1 MAGEKD
7 STKWLSLIVVIV
19 GTFMAV
25 LDSSIVNVAMPRM
38 MAVFGTDYTTAKW
51 IITAYSLTTG
61 AVIPITGYL
70 TNVFGS
76 KRVYIFALS
85 VFTIGSLL
93 CGFAGSIDQMILF
106 RVLQAA
112 GGGMIMPVGMSMIL
126 MLFEPQ
132 ERGTAVGVW
141 GMASMAAPM
150 LGPTVGGAIVQYL
163 DWHLIFN
170 LNVPIGVVGVI
181 LAFILLKSPGKI
193 QFEKIDIVGFLSST
207 VGLVCLLYMF
217 GEWTT
222 VDWTNVLYPIILV
235 VGIGSMLLFVLNELF
250 HPYPLLDLRMLKI
263 PAFAQSQVVV
273 CILTLALMGGTFVL
287 PLFFQDIQ
295 GMTAMQSGMM
305 MMPSAIVSSI
315 IMAVSGR
322 IAAKLGIKVI
332 MFPGLIILFLASF
345 FMALS
350 ININTSRITLISL
363 TILRSI
369 GMGLTMMPVTN
380 YGMYDIT
387 GRDSSKASALSTTIR
402 QIFGAFSVTLMTVL
416 INNYNTVDYA
426 HLAQQVTPFH
436 PYIYGFLHKLQA
448 LLAAM
453 GIPPVGTPQVLQDSA
468 VYQLYVGLISQMAYV
483 NAMSQAAGIM
493 ALLTIIAIV
502 FAFFMKDKRKAARTI
517 DK

>member
-1 MAGEKD
+1 VAEEKD
-7 STKWLSLIVVIV
+7 STKWLALIVVIV

-38 MAVFGTDYTTAKW
+38 MTVFGTDYTTAKW

-76 KRVYIFALS
+76 KRLYIFALS

-93 CGFAGSIDQMILF
+93 CGFAGSINQMILF

-150 LGPTVGGAIVQYL
+150 LGPTVGGAIVEYL

-170 LNVPIGVVGVI
+170 LNVPVGVVGVI
-181 LAFILLKSPGKI
+181 LAVILLKGSGKI
-193 QFEKIDIVGFLSST
+193 QFEKIDIVGFVSST

-217 GEWTT
+217 GEWAT
-222 VDWTNVLYPIILV
+222 VDWTNVLYPIILI
-235 VGIGSMLLFVLNELF
+235 VGIGCMLLFILNELF
-250 HPYPLLDLRMLKI
+250 HPNPLLDLRMLRI
-263 PAFAQSQVVV
+263 PAFAQSQIVT

-287 PLFFQDIQ
+287 PLFFQNIQ

-315 IMAVSGR
+315 MMAISGK
-322 IAAKLGIKVI
+322 ITTKLGLKTI
-332 MFPGLIILFLASF
+332 MFPGLIMLFLASF

-350 ININTSRITLISL
+350 INVNTPRITLISL
-363 TILRSI
+363 TVLRSI

-380 YGMYDIT
+380 YGMLEIV
-387 GRDSSKASALSTTIR
+387 GKDSTKASALATTIR

-416 INNYNTVDYA
+416 INNYNTANYA
-426 HLAQQVTPFH
+426 HLAQQVTPFN
-436 PYIYGFLHKLQA
+436 PYIYGFFNKLQA
-448 LLAAM
+448 LFAARGM
-453 GIPPVGTPQVLQDSA
+453 THGQAEGVALQ
-468 VYQLYVGLISQMAYV
+468 LFGGLITQTAYV
-483 NAMSQAAGIM
+483 NAMSQAAGVM

-502 FAFFMKDKRKAARTI
+502 FAFFMKDKRRKTA
-517 DK
+517 